1 VRPSVSA
8 RLLDSCATLREEDTE
23 TEIIVVYLTDWD
35 NAPAMERMLEG
46 TKWLGIPVS
55 VIREQVV
62 YLLSGEEFVE
72 PVLVGARAGRGEG
85 FLPRDKKDDSVYM
98 LQCRHRYQSVGESY
112 PHHI

>member
-1 VRPSVSA
+1 
-8 RLLDSCATLREEDTE
+8 
-23 TEIIVVYLTDWD
+23 VYLTDWD
-35 NAPAMERMLEG
+35 NAPAMERMLKG

-72 PVLVGARAGRGEG
+72 SVLVGARAGGGGMTAG

-98 LQCRHRYQSVGESY
+98 LQCRHRYLSVGESY